1 MNKLHKTIAMMAS
14 SLLVLLGFGCCRTAG
29 NAVKEKIKE
38 KEAQVAELKNQVK
51 EKQEKVYKLQS
62 QHARLKDAIEN
73 RAKVYGPPP
82 ARVTVIK
89 K

>member
-1 MNKLHKTIAMMAS
+1 MKKLHKTIAMMAS
-14 SLLVLLGFGCCRTAG
+14 SLLVLLGFGSCRTPG
-29 NAVKEKIKE
+29 STVKEKIKE

-51 EKQEKVYKLQS
+51 EKQEKLYKLHS

-82 ARVTVIK
+82 AKVTVIK

>member
-1 MNKLHKTIAMMAS
+1 MMES
-14 SLLVLLGFGCCRTAG
+14 SKRFMLGFGCCRTAG

-51 EKQEKVYKLQS
+51 EKQEKLYKLQS

-82 ARVTVIK
+82 AKVTVIK

>member
-14 SLLVLLGFGCCRTAG
+14 SLMVLLGFGSCRTAG

-51 EKQEKVYKLQS
+51 EKQEKLYKLQS

>member
-14 SLLVLLGFGCCRTAG
+14 SLLVLLGFGSCRTGG

-38 KEAQVAELKNQVK
+38 KEAQVAELKNQLK
-51 EKQEKVYKLQS
+51 EKQEKLYKLHS
-62 QHARLKDAIEN
+62 QHAQLKDAIEN

-82 ARVTVIK
+82 AKVTVIK

>member
-1 MNKLHKTIAMMAS
+1 MKKLHKTIAMMAS

-29 NAVKEKIKE
+29 NAVKDKIKE

-51 EKQEKVYKLQS
+51 EKQKKLYNLQS
-62 QHARLKDAIEN
+62 KHALLKNAIEN

-82 ARVTVIK
+82 AKVIVIK

>member
-14 SLLVLLGFGCCRTAG
+14 SLLVLLGFGC
-29 NAVKEKIKE
+29 
-38 KEAQVAELKNQVK
+38 L
-51 EKQEKVYKLQS
+51 YKLQS